1 SFSMIPIFARL
12 NGLEVS
18 SIPLTDGYDVDAER
32 LVECGAKITYLCSP
46 NNPTGTA
53 LSRGAVEYVAANA
66 RGLVLLDEA
75 YAEFA
80 PHTFLDLVGRY
91 ERLVVTR
98 TFSKA
103 FGLAGLR
110 VGYAVGSAHVI
121 QLVERTRGPY
131 KVNVAAERAVLVSL
145 EDNDAGLGWVRQ
157 HAVSAVTNRERLAAA
172 LRTLSFQPLPS
183 AANFVFV
190 PDARA
195 DHLAR
200 EMCARGV
207 QVRAFTGLPRD
218 LPALRDSAG
227 AGLRIGVG
235 PWETMERVLTVL
247 REVS

>member
-1 SFSMIPIFARL
+1 
-12 NGLEVS
+12 
-18 SIPLTDGYDVDAER
+18 
-32 LVECGAKITYLCSP
+32 
-46 NNPTGTA
+46 
-53 LSRGAVEYVAANA
+53 
-66 RGLVLLDEA
+66 
-75 YAEFA
+75 
-80 PHTFLDLVGRY
+80 
-91 ERLVVTR
+91 
-98 TFSKA
+98 
-103 FGLAGLR
+103 
-110 VGYAVGSAHVI
+110 
-121 QLVERTRGPY
+121 
-131 KVNVAAERAVLVSL
+131 L